1 LERFFGCDGGGVVV
15 GDGDCMVDVGICG
28 VGVAR
33 GVVDAASSEED
44 EWCTSAADETP
55 GVADEDVVE
64 AVAVDGLPA
73 GYADSEFGCGASAEA
88 GMGFALAA
96 ASTSAFSFS
105 SSDNAAVAA
114 LVNSFTS
121 VISPIYNKA
130 KEARNRPIRHL
141 NSKRMRGREG
151 RKSGE
156 GAYIIHEAFA
166 AKDVGEEARGILDA
180 RAIFLADHLL
190 PILVI
195 DGA

>member
-1 LERFFGCDGGGVVV
+1 
-15 GDGDCMVDVGICG
+15 
-28 VGVAR
+28 
-33 GVVDAASSEED
+33 
-44 EWCTSAADETP
+44 
-55 GVADEDVVE
+55 VVE
-64 AVAVDGLPA
+64 IVAVDGLPA
-73 GYADSEFGCGASAEA
+73 GYADSEFGCGTSAEA
-88 GMGFALAA
+88 VMEFALAP

-130 KEARNRPIRHL
+130 KKARNRPIRHL
-141 NSKRMRGREG
+141 NMRGREG

-190 PILVI
+190 PILII